1 MDPERPFE
9 FGGNPLRLS
18 WRQWAAV
25 AAVLAPVLF
34 LLPGLWRW
42 LEPFQPAANY
52 RVPYEFSQ
60 DYWQCE
66 RWYDTAAGS
75 GAVLVVGDSVVWGEF
90 AGLAET
96 FSGQLN
102 GLAGRADFANLGI
115 NGLHPAAMLGM
126 LRLHGGAI
134 RNRQVIVVLN
144 ALWMSSPKHDLRE
157 APANWEEAQGS
168 FNHPGLMPQLG
179 GGIPRYVA
187 PLEQRAGYLVERAVP
202 FCGWMAHLKAKGSQT
217 GEPGA
222 VVPGGQSGGE
232 GAEPRIDNPS
242 PRPFRNLLA
251 AVPPPAPGAHGQ
263 QVSWEERGIPVTT
276 LAWPGAEASL
286 QAKCFRDVVSL
297 LRGRRN
303 RVYVFVNPFNPYVQT
318 PESRERHDA
327 LVAALAE
334 ALASIGVPV
343 FRGTPLPSGE
353 YADAS
358 HPLPAGYARLARELT
373 GNAQF
378 QAWKA
383 EGGESSRR
391 R

>member
-1 MDPERPFE
+1 MDPERPFD

-25 AAVLAPVLF
+25 AGVLAPVLF
-34 LLPGLWRW
+34 VMPATWRW
-42 LEPFQPAANY
+42 MEPFQPVANY

-66 RWYDTAAGS
+66 RWFGAAARS
-75 GAVLVVGDSVVWGEF
+75 GAVLVAGDSVVWGEF
-90 AGLAET
+90 AGLDET
-96 FSGQLN
+96 LSGQLN
-102 GLAGRADFANLGI
+102 ALTSRGDFANLGM

-134 RNRQVIVVLN
+134 RNRRVMVVLN

-187 PLEQRAGYLVERAVP
+187 PLEQRVGYLVERAVP
-202 FCGWMAHLKAKGSQT
+202 FCGWVAHLRAKSVQI
-217 GEPGA
+217 GEPGTGM
-222 VVPGGQSGGE
+222 PSGEGGE
-232 GAEPRIDNPS
+232 GAEPRIDDPS
-242 PRPFRNLLA
+242 PRPFRNFLA
-251 AVPPPAPGAHGQ
+251 PVPPPHPGAHGQ
-263 QVSWEERGIPVTT
+263 KATWEERGIPVTAI
-276 LAWPGAEASL
+276 AWPDAEDSL
-286 QAKCFRDVVSL
+286 QGKLFREVVSR
-297 LRGRRN
+297 LRGRGN
-303 RVYVFVNPFNPYVQT
+303 RVCVFINPFNPYVQT

-327 LVAALAE
+327 LVAALADD
-334 ALASIGVPV
+334 LVRDGIPV

-358 HPLPAGYARLARELT
+358 HPLPAGYARLARELAE
-373 GNAQF
+373 NPQF
-378 QAWKA
+378 QAWLA
-383 EGGESSRR
+383 EPGASSHQR
-391 R
+391 